1 MEQCQVPADVKG
13 TKSKQSTK
21 ILKKMKKNLR
31 PNRSTAQ
38 SDRDVTQSE
47 TNEDHGEE
55 TNMQKDSLTADRELS
70 ASNDSLS
77 DISNVEGSE
86 ILKKMKKN
94 LRPLRSTAQVGREV
108 NQSEGAE
115 DYGEKTETRQD
126 SLSTHRELS
135 ASNDSLSDNT
145 KRPGILKE
153 MKKKLRPI
161 RSTAQSDREASQS
174 ESTEDHGEETNTQK
188 VCMREDS
195 LTAYSELSA
204 SKDSL
209 SDISNLE
216 GPGILMKMK
225 NNLRPVRSTAQ
236 GGREVNQTEGTEDFR
251 EKTETRQISSD
262 TDSVDPPQT
271 HSSTETELEA
281 PDNTQKKGGKL
292 AGIFRKSP
300 KLAERSLPSQ
310 ENESTPTELSASNDS
325 LPEVSTK
332 EKGDKLTDWFRRAP
346 KPAER
351 TRPAQEN
358 ESTRSELSADSESV
372 LDVNTKEKGGMF
384 SGMFR
389 TKSPKPAE
397 STPSAQEDES
407 LQRELSASNDSLSDI
422 NTKEKGG
429 IFGGMFRKSPKTSRD
444 RTPAQDS
451 LSIHSELSVSN
462 DSLSDNN
469 SKTARESSQLDSTE
483 NHKEETDNQKDKVF
497 GGLLWKIPKDR
508 TATFT
513 SYVTDSNLVEEK
525 GRPDNKQISFDAV
538 SVDPQQAHST
548 TETELEAPDNTQKK
562 GGKLAGLFRKSPKP
576 AESTLLAQE
585 DESIESELSASN
597 TNLLDINT
605 KEKGGIF
612 SGMFRSKFPK
622 GSKDPTPAQVSMD
635 TESGTLAGGDE
646 KREESRRPKRKV
658 SFRVTRTLPR
668 TPKITLLPPI
678 QDSEE
683 EELLEKSF
691 EMVELPSVQE
701 SSVEVQMVELA
712 PLPSETNP
720 LDTTEDDDGLLD
732 WWRTVEGWNEW
743 NESSNFKED
752 EEELAIEQAADRVY
766 LGAQLFVRLFNQR
779 GASLQK
785 RILELLELADAADSF
800 HKRALKASMGGRV
813 ASVVGSV
820 TTITGLIL
828 APFTFGSSIIVTAVG
843 IGVAT
848 AGTITSASAH
858 ITDSVHFTL
867 DRKKVEKMIEGYQEE
882 VKDIRECME
891 FVQQGMHTLQGWNFE
906 KYTDSVA
913 KRALN
918 RNIKHVVKEG
928 ARAGKALMINTDRL
942 VSTVQVLSVAGGAAK
957 AAQAISVTTGVMSA
971 LFLALD
977 IFFLAKDSHDL
988 RKGAKTKFAKKLRE
1002 VCKELQD
1009 GLLELN
1015 KVKTALQKTMDGIEV
1030 EEVEEEEEE
1039 EEDEEDL
1046 ALKSDPAKM
1055 AQLEEEINQ
1064 IEQKLDQ
1071 EVLEKKKEGEGEG
1084 RKESRRNDSKQDHVK
1099 PQGGKMEK
1107 GEKESAKGE
1116 KGVRVEKEGKAESEG
1131 GKFGIHEMSKGGHQ
1145 EDGNEDRKK
1154 EKREG
1159 DIKGEKKREGDI
1171 KGEKKREGDI
1181 KAEKKREGDE
1191 QWKSGKK
1198 EGDEQGKKERREQD
1212 EWRKK
1217 AKIESDEQRKK
1228 EPKEGGEQWKY
1239 AKKDSVPPPARPR
1252 SKAISHSTKETR
1264 WEGPDADPKAPPPAR
1279 PKRCVSQREP
1289 LSI

>member
-55 TNMQKDSLTADRELS
+55 TNTQKDSLTADRELS

-77 DISNVEGSE
+77 DISNAEGSE

-145 KRPGILKE
+145 KRSGILKE
-153 MKKKLRPI
+153 IKKKLRPI
-161 RSTAQSDREASQS
+161 RSTAQSDREVSQS

-188 VCMREDS
+188 FCMREDS
-195 LTAYSELSA
+195 LTAHSELSA

-209 SDISNLE
+209 SDISNSE

-225 NNLRPVRSTAQ
+225 KNLRPVRSTAQ
-236 GGREVNQTEGTEDFR
+236 GGREVNQSEGTEDYG

-325 LPEVSTK
+325 LSEVSTK

-407 LQRELSASNDSLSDI
+407 IQRELSASNDSLSDI

-451 LSIHSELSVSN
+451 LSIHSELSGSN

-483 NHKEETDNQKDKVF
+483 NHKEETDNQQDKVF

-538 SVDPQQAHST
+538 GVDPQQTHST
-548 TETELEAPDNTQKK
+548 TETELEAPDTTQKK
-562 GGKLAGLFRKSPKP
+562 GGKLAGLFRKSPKPAESTLLAQEDESIQRELSASNDSLSDINTKEKGGIFGGMFRSKSPKRSRDPTLAQDNLSAHSELSGSKDSLSDNIQISFDANDVGPHKHTAPQRQSSRALMTHRLDRGGVWVGSKKGGKLAGLFRKFPKP

-612 SGMFRSKFPK
+612 SGMFRSKSPK

-668 TPKITLLPPI
+668 TPKITLQPPI
-678 QDSEE
+678 QESEE

-701 SSVEVQMVELA
+701 SSVEVQMVEMA

-720 LDTTEDDDGLLD
+720 LDTTEDDDDGLLD

-785 RILELLELADAADSF
+785 RILELLALADAADSF

-813 ASVVGSV
+813 ASVIGSV

-1015 KVKTALQKTMDGIEV
+1015 KVKTTLQKTMDGIEV

-1084 RKESRRNDSKQDHVK
+1084 RKESRRNDT
-1099 PQGGKMEK
+1099 
-1107 GEKESAKGE
+1107 
-1116 KGVRVEKEGKAESEG
+1116 
-1131 GKFGIHEMSKGGHQ
+1131 
-1145 EDGNEDRKK
+1145 
-1154 EKREG
+1154 
-1159 DIKGEKKREGDI
+1159 
-1171 KGEKKREGDI
+1171 
-1181 KAEKKREGDE
+1181 
-1191 QWKSGKK
+1191 
-1198 EGDEQGKKERREQD
+1198 
-1212 EWRKK
+1212 
-1217 AKIESDEQRKK
+1217 
-1228 EPKEGGEQWKY
+1228 
-1239 AKKDSVPPPARPR
+1239 RPR

-1279 PKRCVSQREP
+1279 HKRCVSQRDP